1 MPHTC
6 NHYRRQI
13 KTFGKRKCFISPFLQ
28 SHVVFEI
35 LNLVFVNIQCFL
47 QSEKSF
53 WCQDSTVFLKT
64 SIGTLSVKPDSLSQ
78 YRKNLSFKTKKMKRE
93 VNYIFLLNHWQ
104 KHALFFP
111 FGSLWVIRLCFLVK
125 KDRFFLCKDKI
136 IFSFKS
142 WVVHYQIPPLLLQFL
157 KNSKNMWYR
166 LFKKIIWY
174 IINDF
179 TFFLGMLNWFLL
191 I

>member
-1 MPHTC
+1 MPSPV
-6 NHYRRQI
+6 
-13 KTFGKRKCFISPFLQ
+13 RKKVSDF
-28 SHVVFEI
+28 
-35 LNLVFVNIQCFL
+35 N
-47 QSEKSF
+47 SF
-53 WCQDSTVFLKT
+53 TINVHWCQDSTVFLKT
-64 SIGTLSVKPDSLSQ
+64 SIFTLSVKPDSFSQ

-104 KHALFFP
+104 KHALFFS

-125 KDRFFLCKDKI
+125 KDRFFLCKNKI
-136 IFSFKS
+136 IFSFKC

-157 KNSKNMWYR
+157 KNSKNIWYR

-179 TFFLGMLNWFLL
+179 TFFLGCL
-191 I
+191 IDFYLFNLISFTLYFYFFFKSNKNP